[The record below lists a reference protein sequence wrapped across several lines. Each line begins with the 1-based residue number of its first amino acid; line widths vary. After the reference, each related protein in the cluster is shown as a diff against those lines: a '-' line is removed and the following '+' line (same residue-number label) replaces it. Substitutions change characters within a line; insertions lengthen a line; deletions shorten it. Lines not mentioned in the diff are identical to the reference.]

1 MARWVSSTRPFVK
14 QDVDNSSFDLVTYS
28 NLIITVYFF
37 LIYTSVATNPTMVV
51 FFEVGLSRIW

>member
-28 NLIITVYFF
+28 NSITTVYFF
-37 LIYTSVATNPTMVV
+37 SYIYISSYKPYYVSL
-51 FFEVGLSRIW
+51 F